1 MFTVGDKIKIRKD
14 YPNRKLIKDDIK
26 HRNNDDVGVVM
37 EIRNGNHYP
46 ITVKFENNDEIL
58 YFNEDALVKIN
69 DNN

>member
-37 EIRNGNHYP
+37 EIRNGNHYT